1 MIEQKYIEHLNNSF
15 NLAETNTSM
24 IDDYIKNID
33 GMSGEMT
40 RHLYNNILNFED
52 ARYLEIGTWKGST
65 ICSAMVGNQA
75 TVLCIDNW
83 SEFGGPKNE
92 FIKNFTKYKGNNKA
106 EFLEQDCFTVDVNE
120 INQFTIYMYDGEHSY
135 NSHYK
140 ALTHYYDVLDEIFIF
155 IVDDW
160 NWKQVRDATID
171 SINSLKLDIIWQ
183 KEIKLDNNNE
193 TTSNKLTWW
202 NGIAVFLLKKTK

>member
-120 INQFTIYMYDGEHSY
+120 NNQFSMYMYDGEHSY

>member
-1 MIEQKYIEHLNNSF
+1 MTEKKYIEHLNNSLK
-15 NLAETNTSM
+15 LAKNNTSK

-65 ICSAMVGNQA
+65 ICSAMAGNQA

-92 FIKNFTKYKGNNKA
+92 FIKNFTKYKGDNLA
-106 EFLEQDCFTVDVNE
+106 EFLEQDCFTVDVNKL
-120 INQFTIYMYDGEHSY
+120 NKFNIYMYDGEHSY

-140 ALTHYYDVLDEIFIF
+140 ALTHYYDVLDDIFIF

-160 NWKQVRDATID
+160 NWKQVREATID
-171 SINSLKLDIIWQ
+171 SIKTLNLEIIWEN
-183 KEIKLDNNNE
+183 EIKLNDNNE
-193 TTSNKLTWW
+193 TTHNKLTWW
-202 NGIAVFLLKKTK
+202 NGIAIFLLKKTK

>member
-120 INQFTIYMYDGEHSY
+120 LNKFNIYMYDGEHSY